1 MLPRGDCLGKI
12 PYHYPGLSVKE
23 SISDFGKS
31 LVDSY
36 TAVLQIHFFTLP
48 QLCILPLLSPLQ
60 PWLCS
65 VPSQHAVCSLHVLYR
80 LVITYVHLCM
90 TSFFPHLVPL
100 PSGLNIMTDNL
111 LKLTPALTT
120 CLLKESH
127 HPCIVVRVH
136 TI

>member
-12 PYHYPGLSVKE
+12 PFHYPGLSVQE

-36 TAVLQIHFFTLP
+36 TAVLQIHSS
-48 QLCILPLLSPLQ
+48 LCHNFVFSPAL
-60 PWLCS
+60 
-65 VPSQHAVCSLHVLYR
+65 VPYDHGYALYPHHAVCSLHVLYR